1 MSTLVSNFDDIID
14 NFVDCN
20 LNEEKSLC
28 ECNEEEREEIVDNVN
43 GVKVCSNCGTILD
56 NIIDISAEWRYYGGE
71 DTNDSDP
78 TRCGNLVNPLLPQSS
93 LATYIGGNFNTK
105 FSSIKRIHKWNA
117 MPTDERSRWT
127 VFSFINQ
134 KTKNKKISKKI
145 IDLCKFYYTKLTE
158 KSNDKNVIYK
168 DLTRGLVRKGLI
180 SACLWYSFKIN
191 KKQRSINEI
200 ADIFEIDSTEVTRG
214 IRKFVELCRNKN
226 IDIKIKAS
234 NYNDFIEYFCKRLNI
249 SKKKMKI
256 SLIIG
261 RRSKKIK
268 IVDDNTPPSIAASS
282 IYLVCKFFEYP
293 LSKKE
298 ITKKCDVSDV
308 TLTKCIKKM
317 TEYKNK
323 LFIGIN
329 KNL

>member
-1 MSTLVSNFDDIID
+1 MANIID
-14 NFVDCN
+14 FDTI
-20 LNEEKSLC
+20 NEEFNPEKQILSC
-28 ECNEEEREEIVDNVN
+28 ECNDEEKEEVIDNIN
-43 GVKVCSNCGTILD
+43 GVNICATCGTILD
-56 NIIDISAEWRYYGGE
+56 NIIDTSAEWRYYGGE

-93 LATYIGGNFNTK
+93 LATYIGGTFNKK

-127 VFSFINQ
+127 VFTYINE
-134 KTKNKKISKKI
+134 KTTHKEISKKI

-158 KSNDKNVIYK
+158 KTYDSSVIYK

-180 SACLWYSFKIN
+180 SACLWYSCKMN

-200 ADIFEIDSTEVTRG
+200 AEIFEIESTEVTRG

-226 IDIKIKAS
+226 IDISITAS
-234 NYNDFIEYFCKRLNI
+234 NYEDFIEYFCDRLKI
-249 SKKKMKI
+249 SKKKMKL
-256 SLIIG
+256 SKIIG
-261 RRSKKIK
+261 RRAKKIK

-293 LSKKE
+293 INKKH
-298 ITKKCDVSDV
+298 ITSQCDVSDV

-317 TEYKNK
+317 TEYKDK

-329 KNL
+329 KNI